1 MVNTSVPP
9 NKSNSNETQLENNF
23 NPAISNPTFK
33 SSITKAMRALVAV
46 KRVIDYSIKVRVKL
60 DKTGVIKEN
69 VQHSINPFDEIALE
83 EAVRLKEKQI
93 VKEVVAISLGPFK
106 SQETLR
112 TALAKGA
119 DRAIHVEV
127 EEAIVENIEPLLVAK
142 LLKRVAEAEKPD
154 LIFLGKQAI
163 DDDYGQTAQLL
174 AGLLNWPQAMYA
186 SLVEQESNK
195 TFIVTREV
203 DGGRESIRVKIPA
216 VISADLRL
224 NEPRYATLPNIMKAK
239 NKPLEKKKPVDYGI
253 QVTQQTQILE
263 VAEPPK
269 RKSGGFVEDVP
280 SLIVKLK
287 EMSVL

>member
-1 MVNTSVPP
+1 
-9 NKSNSNETQLENNF
+9 
-23 NPAISNPTFK
+23 
-33 SSITKAMRALVAV
+33 MRALVAV
-46 KRVIDYSIKVRVKL
+46 KRVIDYAIKIRVKP

-69 VQHSINPFDEIALE
+69 VQHSMNPFDEIALE

-93 VKEVVAISLGPFK
+93 VKEVVAVSLGSSK

-119 DRAIHVEV
+119 DRAIHIEV
-127 EEAIVENIEPLLVAK
+127 EEATAEKIEPLLVAK
-142 LLKRVAEAEKPD
+142 ILRGIAETEKPD

-163 DDDYGQTAQLL
+163 DDDCGQTAQLL

-186 SLVEQESNK
+186 SVIERESDK
-195 TFIVTREV
+195 TFVVTREV
-203 DGGRESIRVKIPA
+203 DGGRELIRIKTPA

-239 NKPLEKKKPVDYGI
+239 NKPLEKKKPSDYGI
-253 QVTQQTQILE
+253 EIVRQTQILE
-263 VAEPPK
+263 VAEPPV

-280 SLIVKLK
+280 SLVVKLK
-287 EMSVL
+287 EMGII